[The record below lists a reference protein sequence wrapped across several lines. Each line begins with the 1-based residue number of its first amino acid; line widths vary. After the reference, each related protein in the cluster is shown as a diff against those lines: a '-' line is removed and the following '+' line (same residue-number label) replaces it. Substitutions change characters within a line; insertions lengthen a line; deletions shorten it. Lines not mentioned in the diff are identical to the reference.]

1 MDSNDHCEGKPNCT
15 LAIEFKEII
24 MTTVLASLKRTVFF
38 TLIYH
43 QSITIILLLLVLMM
57 NCYILAS
64 ISFLLKQSMCH
75 NKTEKLGVFR
85 WACICTWPHDSL
97 LCSCFP
103 HIKVHMKT
111 LRQGRGLVIDSLEV
125 KPKVMNL
132 SHIC

>member
-1 MDSNDHCEGKPNCT
+1 MDSDDHCQGKPNCT

-24 MTTVLASLKRTVFF
+24 MTTVLASLKKTVFF
-38 TLIYH
+38 TLIHH
-43 QSITIILLLLVLMM
+43 QSITILLLLVLMM

-85 WACICTWPHDSL
+85 WACTCMWPHDSL
-97 LCSCFP
+97 LCSCFA
-103 HIKVHMKT
+103 HIKVCMKT